1 MDKMKNSGM
10 SETMQTLTRKSACV
24 MLSLLLLLSAVLPVK
39 AAAETASAKVVRV
52 GSFEDTFNYV
62 NEKGARK
69 GYGYEL
75 LETLSGYTGWQFEY
89 VTCDWSDCFEKL
101 KNGEV
106 DIIGGISYTEDR
118 TQEMLFSDESMGVE
132 KYYLYADLSRAD
144 ISASD
149 FKTLNGKKIG
159 VLMGTEPE
167 VMLAEWEEKYGLKTE
182 HVNISNNEDVK
193 QKLANHE
200 IDCFVSLEESF
211 WAERG
216 ISTITRV
223 GESGIYYAIN
233 KNRPDIKEELDD
245 AMRALDEAVPF
256 YTADLY
262 KRYFSMDY
270 TPILTG
276 EEKAWLR
283 KHGAIRMGFLA
294 SDSGVSTYDP
304 ATGEFTGV
312 ITDYIQ
318 FAADCLGNQELEFQL
333 VGYDSKEA
341 ELDALKSG
349 EIDMIFHCDQNPN
362 LAEEYH
368 FACTN
373 TTWTSNLMA
382 VTNKQHFNEN
392 NVNRIV
398 VPQNKLSLKKYLA
411 FYYPQWE
418 IVDCDTQEDAARL
431 VKDGQADCFVT
442 GISSENKYSKKYS
455 FYSVPLVNPVR
466 SCFAVNSGNRSLLSI
481 LNKTIKAMPVNML
494 AGALAMYKSSARKV
508 TLSDFIRDNFFKVM
522 LISSIAV
529 AVVLLTI
536 LMLLQKAR
544 KAEAAARKAASDTQE
559 LNAKLQVA
567 VEKAESANRAKS
579 TFLSNM
585 SHDIRTPMNAIIGFT
600 TLALSN
606 IDDTDRVKDY
616 LGKTLASSNHLLS
629 LINDVLDMSRIESG
643 KIHLEEV
650 EVNLSDVLH
659 DLKTIVSG
667 QIYAKQLELYMDAMD
682 VTDEDVYC
690 DKTRLNQILLNLL
703 SNAIKFTPAGGTVS
717 VRVRQLAGKVR
728 GCGQYEFRIKDNGIG
743 MSQEFAQKIFEPFE
757 RERTSTV
764 SRIQGTGLGM
774 AITKNIVDM
783 MGGTIEVQTAQG
795 KGTEFTV
802 CVPMRAQT
810 EQRPVEKITELEGL
824 KALVVD
830 DDFNTCDSV
839 TKMLVKVGM
848 RAEWTLSGKEAVLRA
863 RQSIEMSDVYH
874 AYIIDWRLPDMN
886 GIEVTRQIRSLHD
899 DTPII
904 ILTAYDWSDI
914 EVEAKA
920 AGVTAFCAKPMFMSD
935 LRETLMS
942 ALGQKPADAVQ
953 RLLPEKNADFKGKH
967 ILLVED
973 NELNREIAQE
983 ILREYGFLVDSA
995 ENGAVAVEKVSTTA
1009 PGSYDLVLMDVQMP
1023 IMDGYTATRKIRAR
1037 RPKPLKS
1044 LRRHHGAG
1052 GRLGTQRRRVGHH
1065 PPLQTL
1071 RKAQLQPCGGR
1082 RQPHEAH
1089 EHCHEAAVLSAV
1101 PAGLY

>member
-1 MDKMKNSGM
+1 
-10 SETMQTLTRKSACV
+10 MQTLTRKSACV

-101 KNGEV
+101 KNGEI

-118 TQEMLFSDESMGVE
+118 TQEMLFSDEPMGVE

-167 VMLAEWEEKYGLKTE
+167 VMLTEWEEKYGLKTE

-294 SDSGVSTYDP
+294 SDSGVSTFDP

-392 NVNRIV
+392 NVNRIA

-508 TLSDFIRDNFFKVM
+508 TLSDFIKDNFFKVM

-667 QIYAKQLELYMDAMD
+667 QIYAKQLELYMDVMD

-886 GIEVTRQIRSLHD
+886 GIEVTRQIRSLND

-920 AGVTAFCAKPMFMSD
+920 AGVTAFCSKPMFMSD

-942 ALGQKPADAVQ
+942 ALGQKQTDAVQ
-953 RLLPEKNADFKGKH
+953 GLLPDKNADFKGKH

-995 ENGAVAVEKVSTTA
+995 ENGAVAVEKVSTAA

-1023 IMDGYTATRKIRAR
+1023 IMDGYTATRKIRALDDPARAKLPILAMTANAFDEDR
-1037 RPKPLKS
+1037 RNALESGMNGFLSKPIVIDDLV
-1044 LRRHHGAG
+1044 
-1052 GRLGTQRRRVGHH
+1052 QE
-1065 PPLQTL
+1065 L
-1071 RKAQLQPCGGR
+1071 RKIL
-1082 RQPHEAH
+1082 
-1089 EHCHEAAVLSAV
+1089 
-1101 PAGLY
+1101 

>member
-1 MDKMKNSGM
+1 
-10 SETMQTLTRKSACV
+10 MQTLTRKSACV

-101 KNGEV
+101 KNGEI

-118 TQEMLFSDESMGVE
+118 TQEMLFSDEPMGVE

-149 FKTLNGKKIG
+149 FKTLNGQKIG

-294 SDSGVSTYDP
+294 SDSGVSTFDP

-392 NVNRIV
+392 NVNRIA
-398 VPQNKLSLKKYLA
+398 VPQNKLSLKKCLA

-494 AGALAMYKSSARKV
+494 AGALAMYKSSARRV
-508 TLSDFIRDNFFKVM
+508 TLSDFIKDNFFKVM

-567 VEKAESANRAKS
+567 VEKAETANRAKS

-606 IDDTDRVKDY
+606 INDTERVKDY

-667 QIYAKQLELYMDAMD
+667 QIYAKQLELYMDVMD

-757 RERTSTV
+757 QERTSTV

-863 RQSIEMSDVYH
+863 RQALEMSDVYH

-920 AGVTAFCAKPMFMSD
+920 AGVTAFCSKPMFMFD

-942 ALGQKPADAVQ
+942 ALGQKQTDAVQ
-953 RLLPEKNADFKGKH
+953 GLLPDKNADFKGKH

-995 ENGAVAVEKVSTTA
+995 ENGAVAVEKVSTAA

-1023 IMDGYTATRKIRAR
+1023 IMDGYTATRKIRALDDPARAKLPILAMTANAFDEDR
-1037 RPKPLKS
+1037 RNALESGMNGFLSKPIVIDDLV
-1044 LRRHHGAG
+1044 
-1052 GRLGTQRRRVGHH
+1052 QE
-1065 PPLQTL
+1065 L
-1071 RKAQLQPCGGR
+1071 RKIL
-1082 RQPHEAH
+1082 
-1089 EHCHEAAVLSAV
+1089 
-1101 PAGLY
+1101 

>member
-1 MDKMKNSGM
+1 
-10 SETMQTLTRKSACV
+10 MQTLTRKSACV

-75 LETLSGYTGWQFEY
+75 LETLSGYAGWQFEY

-101 KNGEV
+101 KNGEI

-118 TQEMLFSDESMGVE
+118 TQEMLFSDEPMGVE

-294 SDSGVSTYDP
+294 SDSGVSTFDP

-392 NVNRIV
+392 NVNRIA

-418 IVDCDTQEDAARL
+418 IVDCDTQEDAVKL

-508 TLSDFIRDNFFKVM
+508 TLSDFIKDNFFKVM

-667 QIYAKQLELYMDAMD
+667 QIYAKQLELYMDVMD

-764 SRIQGTGLGM
+764 SGIQGTGLGM

-995 ENGAVAVEKVSTTA
+995 ENGAVAVEKVSTAA

-1023 IMDGYTATRKIRAR
+1023 IMDGYTATRKIRALDDPARAKLPILAMTANAFDEDR
-1037 RPKPLKS
+1037 RNALESGMNGFLSKPIVIDDLV
-1044 LRRHHGAG
+1044 
-1052 GRLGTQRRRVGHH
+1052 QE
-1065 PPLQTL
+1065 L
-1071 RKAQLQPCGGR
+1071 RKIL
-1082 RQPHEAH
+1082 
-1089 EHCHEAAVLSAV
+1089 
-1101 PAGLY
+1101 

>member
-1 MDKMKNSGM
+1 
-10 SETMQTLTRKSACV
+10 MQTLTRKSACV

-101 KNGEV
+101 KNGEI

-118 TQEMLFSDESMGVE
+118 TQEMLFSDEPMGVE
-132 KYYLYADLSRAD
+132 KYYLYADLLRAD

-294 SDSGVSTYDP
+294 SDSGVSTFDP

-392 NVNRIV
+392 NVNRIA

-508 TLSDFIRDNFFKVM
+508 TLSDFIKDNFFKVM

-667 QIYAKQLELYMDAMD
+667 QIYAKQLELYMDVMD

-717 VRVRQLAGKVR
+717 VRVRQLAGKVH

-920 AGVTAFCAKPMFMSD
+920 AGVTAFCSKPMFMSD

-942 ALGQKPADAVQ
+942 ALGQKSADAVQ
-953 RLLPEKNADFKGKH
+953 GLLPEKNADFKGKH

-995 ENGAVAVEKVSTTA
+995 ENGAVAVEKVSTAA

-1023 IMDGYTATRKIRAR
+1023 IMDGYTATRKIRALDDPARAKLPILAMTANAFDEDR
-1037 RPKPLKS
+1037 RNALESGMNGFLSKPIVIDDLVQELHKI
-1044 LRRHHGAG
+1044 L
-1052 GRLGTQRRRVGHH
+1052 
-1065 PPLQTL
+1065 
-1071 RKAQLQPCGGR
+1071 
-1082 RQPHEAH
+1082 
-1089 EHCHEAAVLSAV
+1089 
-1101 PAGLY
+1101 

>member
-1 MDKMKNSGM
+1 MADEKRKPKRSCHPRQKWLPAAAAILLLVLLEVGLSVRYISFVSQTIYQESTSHLEEVLHKSNNMLKEMVRKNVTYLHLYNGFLENTSDENEIQAYIKQAQKNTGFADFYFLTYDGNYMTVTGETGYLGLQANLDEQLSEGKDIVMNTSLPGRPQMLAFICPKTHGSYRGFAYDAIAISYYNGAVLRLLDNSAFEGNASNYVIYPDGRVVIDNSVNRKETIYNFIAMLRSYSDLSEEQITELSNAFAQGSSGNLRVKLGDT
-10 SETMQTLTRKSACV
+10 SYYLVYEGAAVQNWTMVGLVSVSIVNANLDELWFHTAQIVAGIVAGLALLVILLIVRRSHTTLRRKNTEISYRDELFQK
-24 MLSLLLLLSAVLPVK
+24 LSLNVDDVFLMLDAETSKVDYVSPNIERLLGIPWREVRQDARVLAALHPKDDPERDKNYLKGLLSGQQREWDTEYEHRETKERRWFHNIAMGSEVEGRAKYILVMSDRTADRQVNQALSDAV
-39 AAAETASAKVVRV
+39 AAAET
-52 GSFEDTFNYV
+52 
-62 NEKGARK
+62 
-69 GYGYEL
+69 
-75 LETLSGYTGWQFEY
+75 
-89 VTCDWSDCFEKL
+89 
-101 KNGEV
+101 
-106 DIIGGISYTEDR
+106 
-118 TQEMLFSDESMGVE
+118 
-132 KYYLYADLSRAD
+132 
-144 ISASD
+144 
-149 FKTLNGKKIG
+149 
-159 VLMGTEPE
+159 
-167 VMLAEWEEKYGLKTE
+167 
-182 HVNISNNEDVK
+182 
-193 QKLANHE
+193 
-200 IDCFVSLEESF
+200 
-211 WAERG
+211 
-216 ISTITRV
+216 
-223 GESGIYYAIN
+223 
-233 KNRPDIKEELDD
+233 
-245 AMRALDEAVPF
+245 
-256 YTADLY
+256 
-262 KRYFSMDY
+262 
-270 TPILTG
+270 
-276 EEKAWLR
+276 
-283 KHGAIRMGFLA
+283 
-294 SDSGVSTYDP
+294 
-304 ATGEFTGV
+304 
-312 ITDYIQ
+312 
-318 FAADCLGNQELEFQL
+318 
-333 VGYDSKEA
+333 
-341 ELDALKSG
+341 
-349 EIDMIFHCDQNPN
+349 
-362 LAEEYH
+362 
-368 FACTN
+368 
-373 TTWTSNLMA
+373 
-382 VTNKQHFNEN
+382 
-392 NVNRIV
+392 
-398 VPQNKLSLKKYLA
+398 
-411 FYYPQWE
+411 
-418 IVDCDTQEDAARL
+418 
-431 VKDGQADCFVT
+431 
-442 GISSENKYSKKYS
+442 
-455 FYSVPLVNPVR
+455 
-466 SCFAVNSGNRSLLSI
+466 
-481 LNKTIKAMPVNML
+481 
-494 AGALAMYKSSARKV
+494 
-508 TLSDFIRDNFFKVM
+508 
-522 LISSIAV
+522 
-529 AVVLLTI
+529 
-536 LMLLQKAR
+536 
-544 KAEAAARKAASDTQE
+544 
-559 LNAKLQVA
+559 
-567 VEKAESANRAKS
+567 ANRAKS

-667 QIYAKQLELYMDAMD
+667 QIYAKQLELFMDVMD

-743 MSQEFAQKIFEPFE
+743 MSPEFAKKIFEPFE

-995 ENGAVAVEKVSTTA
+995 ENGAVAVEKVSTAA

-1023 IMDGYTATRKIRAR
+1023 IMDGYTATRKIRALDDPARAKLPILAMTANAFDEDR
-1037 RPKPLKS
+1037 RNALESGMNGFLSKPIVIGDLVQELHKI
-1044 LRRHHGAG
+1044 L
-1052 GRLGTQRRRVGHH
+1052 
-1065 PPLQTL
+1065 
-1071 RKAQLQPCGGR
+1071 
-1082 RQPHEAH
+1082 
-1089 EHCHEAAVLSAV
+1089 
-1101 PAGLY
+1101 

>member
-10 SETMQTLTRKSACV
+10 SETMQTLMRKSVCV

-39 AAAETASAKVVRV
+39 AAEETAPVKVVRV

-75 LETLSGYTGWQFEY
+75 LQTLSGYTGWQFEY

-101 KNGEV
+101 KNGEI
-106 DIIGGISYTEDR
+106 DIMGAISYTEDR
-118 TQEMLFSDESMGVE
+118 AEEMLFSDEPMGEE

-149 FKTLNGKKIG
+149 YKTLNGKKVG

-167 VMLAEWEEKYGLKTE
+167 VMLTEWEEKYGLKTE
-182 HVNISNNEDVK
+182 HVNVSNNEDAK

-211 WAERG
+211 WADLG

-223 GESGIYYAIN
+223 GKSGIYYALN
-233 KNRPDIKEELDD
+233 KDRPDLKEELDN

-270 TPILTG
+270 TPILIG
-276 EEKAWLR
+276 EEKAWL
-283 KHGAIRMGFLA
+283 KEHGAIKMGFLT
-294 SDSGVSTYDP
+294 SDSGVSTFDP

-349 EIDMIFHCDQNPN
+349 EIDMIFHFDQSPN

-392 NVNRIV
+392 NVNRIA

-418 IVDCDTQEDAARL
+418 IVDCDTQEDAAKL

-455 FYSVPLVNPVR
+455 FYSVPLLNPVK

-508 TLSDFIRDNFFKVM
+508 TLSDFIKDNFFMVM

-544 KAEAAARKAASDTQE
+544 KAEAAARKAANDTQK
-559 LNAKLQVA
+559 LNAKLQVT
-567 VEKAESANRAKS
+567 VENAESANHAKS
-579 TFLSNM
+579 TFLFNM
-585 SHDIRTPMNAIIGFT
+585 SHDIRTPMNAIIGYAD
-600 TLALSN
+600 LASRHLDDPAKLKNYMENIQVCGQNLLMLLNNVLGLARIENDKTEMEYSVSN
-606 IDDTDRVKDY
+606 IEKDFRNCVAMFRNQADSK
-616 LGKTLASSNHLLS
+616 GQTLTVTTQL
-629 LINDVLDMSRIESG
+629 
-643 KIHLEEV
+643 
-650 EVNLSDVLH
+650 
-659 DLKTIVSG
+659 
-667 QIYAKQLELYMDAMD
+667 QYPYIYADIPHLTEIC
-682 VTDEDVYC
+682 T
-690 DKTRLNQILLNLL
+690 NLV
-703 SNAIKFTPAGGTVS
+703 SNAVKYTGAGGTIRCNVTQKPGEKEGWCDT
-717 VRVRQLAGKVR
+717 VVTVA
-728 GCGQYEFRIKDNGIG
+728 DNGIG
-743 MSQEFAQKIFEPFE
+743 MSQEFQKHIFEPFE

-764 SRIQGTGLGM
+764 SKVEGSGIGMGIVKKLVGLMSGTVEVESRIGVGSTFTVTIPCRIASEDETQAKRETNPSDQKCLCGTRILLTEDNDLNAEIAVELLQEEGCTVDRAKDGVEC
-774 AITKNIVDM
+774 VDM
-783 MGGTIEVQTAQG
+783 LEKAANGTYQLILMDIQ
-795 KGTEFTV
+795 
-802 CVPMRAQT
+802 M
-810 EQRPVEKITELEGL
+810 PV
-824 KALVVD
+824 
-830 DDFNTCDSV
+830 
-839 TKMLVKVGM
+839 
-848 RAEWTLSGKEAVLRA
+848 
-863 RQSIEMSDVYH
+863 
-874 AYIIDWRLPDMN
+874 MN
-886 GIEVTRQIRSLHD
+886 G
-899 DTPII
+899 
-904 ILTAYDWSDI
+904 YD
-914 EVEAKA
+914 A
-920 AGVTAFCAKPMFMSD
+920 A
-935 LRETLMS
+935 
-942 ALGQKPADAVQ
+942 
-953 RLLPEKNADFKGKH
+953 
-967 ILLVED
+967 
-973 NELNREIAQE
+973 
-983 ILREYGFLVDSA
+983 
-995 ENGAVAVEKVSTTA
+995 
-1009 PGSYDLVLMDVQMP
+1009 
-1023 IMDGYTATRKIRAR
+1023 RKIRGLDDPQKANIPIIAMTANAFTEDR
-1037 RPKPLKS
+1037 QVALDAGMNDHIAKPINMNVL
-1044 LRRHHGAG
+1044 
-1052 GRLGTQRRRVGHH
+1052 V
-1065 PPLQTL
+1065 PTL
-1071 RKAQLQPCGGR
+1071 RKYL
-1082 RQPHEAH
+1082 
-1089 EHCHEAAVLSAV
+1089 
-1101 PAGLY
+1101 

>member
-101 KNGEV
+101 KNGEI

-118 TQEMLFSDESMGVE
+118 TQEMLFSDEPMGVE

-276 EEKAWLR
+276 EEKAWL
-283 KHGAIRMGFLA
+283 KEHGAIKMGFLT
-294 SDSGVSTYDP
+294 SDSGVSTFDP

-392 NVNRIV
+392 NVNRIA

-418 IVDCDTQEDAARL
+418 IVDCDTQEDAAKL

-508 TLSDFIRDNFFKVM
+508 TLSDFIKDNFFKVM

-863 RQSIEMSDVYH
+863 RQSLEMSDVYH

-983 ILREYGFLVDSA
+983 ILQEYGFLVDTA
-995 ENGAVAVEKVSTTA
+995 ENGAVAVEKVSTAA

-1023 IMDGYTATRKIRAR
+1023 IMDGYTATRKIRALDDPARAKLPILAMTANAFDEDR
-1037 RPKPLKS
+1037 RNALESGMNGFLSKPIVIDDLV
-1044 LRRHHGAG
+1044 
-1052 GRLGTQRRRVGHH
+1052 QE
-1065 PPLQTL
+1065 L
-1071 RKAQLQPCGGR
+1071 RKIL
-1082 RQPHEAH
+1082 
-1089 EHCHEAAVLSAV
+1089 
-1101 PAGLY
+1101 

>member
-101 KNGEV
+101 KNGEI

-118 TQEMLFSDESMGVE
+118 TQEMLFSDEPMGVE

-149 FKTLNGKKIG
+149 FKTLNGQKIG

-294 SDSGVSTYDP
+294 SDSGVSTFDP

-392 NVNRIV
+392 NVNRIA

-418 IVDCDTQEDAARL
+418 IVDCDTQEDAAKL

-508 TLSDFIRDNFFKVM
+508 TLSDFIKDNFFKVM

-567 VEKAESANRAKS
+567 VEKAETANCAKS

-667 QIYAKQLELYMDAMD
+667 QIYAKQLELYMDVMD

-717 VRVRQLAGKVR
+717 VRVRQLAGKVH

-863 RQSIEMSDVYH
+863 RQSIEMSDAYH

-904 ILTAYDWSDI
+904 ILTAYDGSDI
-914 EVEAKA
+914 EMEAKA
-920 AGVTAFCAKPMFMSD
+920 AGVTAFCSKPMFMSD

-983 ILREYGFLVDSA
+983 ILQEYGFLVDSA
-995 ENGAVAVEKVSTTA
+995 ENGAVAVEKVSTA
-1009 PGSYDLVLMDVQMP
+1009 VPGSYDLVLMDVQMP
-1023 IMDGYTATRKIRAR
+1023 IMDGYTATRKIRALDDPARAKLPILAMTANAFDEDR
-1037 RPKPLKS
+1037 RNALESGMNGFLSKPIVIGDLVQELHKI
-1044 LRRHHGAG
+1044 L
-1052 GRLGTQRRRVGHH
+1052 
-1065 PPLQTL
+1065 
-1071 RKAQLQPCGGR
+1071 
-1082 RQPHEAH
+1082 
-1089 EHCHEAAVLSAV
+1089 
-1101 PAGLY
+1101 

>member
-62 NEKGARK
+62 NETGARK

-75 LETLSGYTGWQFEY
+75 LETLSGYAGWQFEY

-101 KNGEV
+101 KNGEI

-118 TQEMLFSDESMGVE
+118 TQEMLFSDEPMGVE

-294 SDSGVSTYDP
+294 SDSGVSTFDP

-333 VGYDSKEA
+333 VGYDSKKA

-392 NVNRIV
+392 NVNRIA

-508 TLSDFIRDNFFKVM
+508 TLSDFIKDNFFKVM

-667 QIYAKQLELYMDAMD
+667 QIFAKQLELYMDVMD

-983 ILREYGFLVDSA
+983 ILQEYGFLVDTA
-995 ENGAVAVEKVSTTA
+995 ENGAVAVEKVSTAA

-1023 IMDGYTATRKIRAR
+1023 IMDGYTATRRIRELENPDLAGIPILAMTANAFDEDR
-1037 RPKPLKS
+1037 RNALECGMNGFLSKPIVIADLV
-1044 LRRHHGAG
+1044 
-1052 GRLGTQRRRVGHH
+1052 QEM
-1065 PPLQTL
+1065 
-1071 RKAQLQPCGGR
+1071 RK
-1082 RQPHEAH
+1082 
-1089 EHCHEAAVLSAV
+1089 VL
-1101 PAGLY
+1101 

>member
-10 SETMQTLTRKSACV
+10 SETMQTLMRKSVCAL
-24 MLSLLLLLSAVLPVK
+24 LSLLLLLSVVLPVK
-39 AAAETASAKVVRV
+39 AAAETAPAKVVRV

-75 LETLSGYTGWQFEY
+75 LQTLSGYTGWQFEY

-101 KNGEV
+101 ENGEI
-106 DIIGGISYTEDR
+106 DIMGGISYTEDR
-118 TQEMLFSDESMGVE
+118 AEEMLFSDEPMGEE

-149 FKTLNGKKIG
+149 YKTLNGKKIG

-167 VMLAEWEEKYGLKTE
+167 VMLTEWEEKYGLKTE

-233 KNRPDIKEELDD
+233 KNRPDLKEELDD
-245 AMRALDEAVPF
+245 AMHALDEAVPF

-276 EEKAWLR
+276 EEKAWL
-283 KHGAIRMGFLA
+283 KEHGAIKMGFLT
-294 SDSGVSTYDP
+294 SDSGVSTFDP

-349 EIDMIFHCDQNPN
+349 EIDMIFHFDQSPN

-392 NVNRIV
+392 NVNRIA

-418 IVDCDTQEDAARL
+418 IVDCDTQEDAAKL

-442 GISSENKYSKKYS
+442 WISSENKYSKKYS

-508 TLSDFIRDNFFKVM
+508 TLSDFIKDNFFMALLV
-522 LISSIAV
+522 SSIAV

-536 LMLLQKAR
+536 LKLLRKAR
-544 KAEAAARKAASDTQE
+544 KAEAAARKAANDTQK

-567 VEKAESANRAKS
+567 VENAESANHAKS
-579 TFLSNM
+579 TFLFNM
-585 SHDIRTPMNAIIGFT
+585 SHDIRTPMNAIIGY
-600 TLALSN
+600 A
-606 IDDTDRVKDY
+606 D
-616 LGKTLASSNHLLS
+616 LASRHLDDPAKLEKYMENIQVCGQNLLMLLNNVLDLARIENDKTEMEYSVSDVEKDFRNCVAMFRNQADSKGQTLTVTTHLLYPYVYAD
-629 LINDVLDMSRIESG
+629 IP
-643 KIHLEEV
+643 HLTEICT
-650 EVNLSDVLH
+650 NLV
-659 DLKTIVSG
+659 
-667 QIYAKQLELYMDAMD
+667 
-682 VTDEDVYC
+682 
-690 DKTRLNQILLNLL
+690 
-703 SNAIKFTPAGGTVS
+703 SNAVKYTGAGGTIRCNVTQKPGEKEGWCDT
-717 VRVRQLAGKVR
+717 VVTVA
-728 GCGQYEFRIKDNGIG
+728 DNGIG
-743 MSQEFAQKIFEPFE
+743 MSQEIQKHIFEPFE

-764 SRIQGTGLGM
+764 SKVEGSGIGMGIVKKLVGLMSGTVEVESRIGVGSTFTVTIPCRIASEDETQAKRETNPSDQKCLCGTRILLTEDNDLNAEIAVELLQEEGCTVDRAKDGVEC
-774 AITKNIVDM
+774 VDM
-783 MGGTIEVQTAQG
+783 LEKAANGTYQLILMDIQ
-795 KGTEFTV
+795 
-802 CVPMRAQT
+802 M
-810 EQRPVEKITELEGL
+810 PV
-824 KALVVD
+824 
-830 DDFNTCDSV
+830 
-839 TKMLVKVGM
+839 
-848 RAEWTLSGKEAVLRA
+848 
-863 RQSIEMSDVYH
+863 
-874 AYIIDWRLPDMN
+874 MN
-886 GIEVTRQIRSLHD
+886 G
-899 DTPII
+899 
-904 ILTAYDWSDI
+904 YD
-914 EVEAKA
+914 A
-920 AGVTAFCAKPMFMSD
+920 A
-935 LRETLMS
+935 
-942 ALGQKPADAVQ
+942 
-953 RLLPEKNADFKGKH
+953 
-967 ILLVED
+967 
-973 NELNREIAQE
+973 
-983 ILREYGFLVDSA
+983 
-995 ENGAVAVEKVSTTA
+995 
-1009 PGSYDLVLMDVQMP
+1009 
-1023 IMDGYTATRKIRAR
+1023 RKIRGLDDPQKANIPIIAMTANAFTEDR
-1037 RPKPLKS
+1037 QVALDAGMNDHIAKPINMNVL
-1044 LRRHHGAG
+1044 
-1052 GRLGTQRRRVGHH
+1052 V
-1065 PPLQTL
+1065 PTL
-1071 RKAQLQPCGGR
+1071 RKYL
-1082 RQPHEAH
+1082 
-1089 EHCHEAAVLSAV
+1089 
-1101 PAGLY
+1101 

>member
-1 MDKMKNSGM
+1 MGKMKNFGT
-10 SETMQTLTRKSACV
+10 SETMQTLMRKSVCAL
-24 MLSLLLLLSAVLPVK
+24 LSLLLLLSVVLPVK
-39 AAAETASAKVVRV
+39 AAAETAPVKVVRV

-75 LETLSGYTGWQFEY
+75 LQTLSGYTGWQFEY

-101 KNGEV
+101 KNGEI
-106 DIIGGISYTEDR
+106 DIMGGISYTEDR
-118 TQEMLFSDESMGVE
+118 TEEMLFSDEPMGVE

-167 VMLAEWEEKYGLKTE
+167 VMLTEWEEKYGLETE

-193 QKLANHE
+193 QKLADHE

-233 KNRPDIKEELDD
+233 KNRPDLKEELDD

-276 EEKAWLR
+276 EEKAWL
-283 KHGAIRMGFLA
+283 KEHGAIKMGFLT
-294 SDSGVSTYDP
+294 SDSGVSTFDP

-349 EIDMIFHCDQNPN
+349 EIDMIFHFDQSPN

-392 NVNRIV
+392 NVNRIA

-418 IVDCDTQEDAARL
+418 IVDCDTQEDAAKL

-442 GISSENKYSKKYS
+442 WISSENKYSKKYS

-508 TLSDFIRDNFFKVM
+508 TLSDFIKDNFFMALLV
-522 LISSIAV
+522 SSIAV
-529 AVVLLTI
+529 AAILLTI
-536 LMLLQKAR
+536 LKLLRKAR
-544 KAEAAARKAASDTQE
+544 KAEAAARKAANDTQK

-567 VEKAESANRAKS
+567 VEKAESANHAKS
-579 TFLSNM
+579 TFLFNM
-585 SHDIRTPMNAIIGFT
+585 SHDIRTPMNAIIGY
-600 TLALSN
+600 A
-606 IDDTDRVKDY
+606 D
-616 LGKTLASSNHLLS
+616 LASRHLDDPAKLKNYMENIQVCGQN
-629 LINDVLDMSRIESG
+629 LLMLLNNVLDLARIENDKTEMEYS
-643 KIHLEEV
+643 V
-650 EVNLSDVLH
+650 SDVEK
-659 DLKTIVSG
+659 DFRNCVAMFRNQADSKG
-667 QIYAKQLELYMDAMD
+667 QTLMVTTQLQYPYIYVDIPHLTEIC
-682 VTDEDVYC
+682 T
-690 DKTRLNQILLNLL
+690 NLV
-703 SNAIKFTPAGGTVS
+703 SNAVKYTGAGGTIRCNVTQKPGEKEGWCDT
-717 VRVRQLAGKVR
+717 VVTVA
-728 GCGQYEFRIKDNGIG
+728 DNGIG
-743 MSQEFAQKIFEPFE
+743 MSQEFQKHIFEPFE

-764 SRIQGTGLGM
+764 SKVEGSGIGMGIVKKLVGLMSGTVEVESRIGVGSTFTVTIPCRIASEDETQAKRETNPSDQKCLCGTRILLTEDNDLNAEIAVELLQEEGCTVDRAKDGVEC
-774 AITKNIVDM
+774 VDM
-783 MGGTIEVQTAQG
+783 LEKAANGTYQLILMDIQ
-795 KGTEFTV
+795 
-802 CVPMRAQT
+802 M
-810 EQRPVEKITELEGL
+810 PV
-824 KALVVD
+824 
-830 DDFNTCDSV
+830 
-839 TKMLVKVGM
+839 
-848 RAEWTLSGKEAVLRA
+848 
-863 RQSIEMSDVYH
+863 
-874 AYIIDWRLPDMN
+874 MN
-886 GIEVTRQIRSLHD
+886 G
-899 DTPII
+899 
-904 ILTAYDWSDI
+904 YD
-914 EVEAKA
+914 A
-920 AGVTAFCAKPMFMSD
+920 A
-935 LRETLMS
+935 
-942 ALGQKPADAVQ
+942 
-953 RLLPEKNADFKGKH
+953 
-967 ILLVED
+967 
-973 NELNREIAQE
+973 
-983 ILREYGFLVDSA
+983 
-995 ENGAVAVEKVSTTA
+995 
-1009 PGSYDLVLMDVQMP
+1009 
-1023 IMDGYTATRKIRAR
+1023 RKIRGLDDPQKANIPIIAMTANAFTEDR
-1037 RPKPLKS
+1037 QVALDAGMNDHIAKPINMNVL
-1044 LRRHHGAG
+1044 
-1052 GRLGTQRRRVGHH
+1052 V
-1065 PPLQTL
+1065 PTL
-1071 RKAQLQPCGGR
+1071 RKYL
-1082 RQPHEAH
+1082 
-1089 EHCHEAAVLSAV
+1089 
-1101 PAGLY
+1101 